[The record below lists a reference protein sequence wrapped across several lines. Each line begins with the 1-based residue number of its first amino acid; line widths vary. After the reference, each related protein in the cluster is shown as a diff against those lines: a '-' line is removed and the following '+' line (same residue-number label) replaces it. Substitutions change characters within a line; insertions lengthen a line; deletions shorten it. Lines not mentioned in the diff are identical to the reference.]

1 MSLYTIPEVSIQSL
15 PFRILPTPVSSR
27 YRDRPGVGLSTTA
40 TFSSASNAVKL
51 TSIRKVRAMSRRQE
65 GFRKQHGNVIH
76 SSRDL
81 PGSDVPVANLQE
93 SRDSA
98 LVDALHM
105 LYSDGTV

>member
-1 MSLYTIPEVSIQSL
+1 
-15 PFRILPTPVSSR
+15 
-27 YRDRPGVGLSTTA
+27 
-40 TFSSASNAVKL
+40 
-51 TSIRKVRAMSRRQE
+51 MSRRQE
-65 GFRKQHGNVIH
+65 GFRKQRGNVIH

-81 PGSDVPVANLQE
+81 PGSDVPIGNLRE

>member
-1 MSLYTIPEVSIQSL
+1 MEQ
-15 PFRILPTPVSSR
+15 R
-27 YRDRPGVGLSTTA
+27 
-40 TFSSASNAVKL
+40 
-51 TSIRKVRAMSRRQE
+51 
-65 GFRKQHGNVIH
+65 GNVVP

-81 PGSDVPVANLQE
+81 PGSDVPVGNLQE